1 MGKDKT
7 KDKTSQPPPPPPT
20 APGRSGPPDVIVPPP
35 PPPSLN
41 DTVESPISS
50 EIANSIKEALDKN
63 PIDPMTPVGDVPVPN
78 PTPSPPPP
86 RRQPTPE
93 EIAEEI
99 AHQRPRLEREIQDVP
114 NEFVALMCDVASN
127 EAKRRGMAGIAL
139 PVKPG
144 LRDAVI
150 RFLAAA
156 PPDPLSFAST
166 ATAAKLNEY
175 HAALKSVRDH
185 LDQLV

>member
-1 MGKDKT
+1 MGKDKN

-20 APGRSGPPDVIVPPP
+20 APERAVASPPDVIVPPP
-35 PPPSLN
+35 PPTDLN
-41 DTVESPISS
+41 ETTESPISS
-50 EIANSIKEALDKN
+50 EIAKSIKTALDEN
-63 PIDPMTPVGDVPVPN
+63 PLTPVGDVPVPN
-78 PTPSPPPP
+78 PTPSPPHS

-99 AHQRPRLEREIQDVP
+99 VHQRPRLEREIQDVP

-156 PPDPLSFAST
+156 PTDPLSFAST

-175 HAALKSVRDH
+175 HAALKNVRDH